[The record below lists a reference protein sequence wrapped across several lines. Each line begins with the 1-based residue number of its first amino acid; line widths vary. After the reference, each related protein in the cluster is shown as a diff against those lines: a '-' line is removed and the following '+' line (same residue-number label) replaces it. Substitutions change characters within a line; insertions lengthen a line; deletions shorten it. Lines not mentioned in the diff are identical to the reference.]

1 MIFSKAVL
9 RGLADNPAAV
19 LNRGYRAKERIA
31 ARQARL
37 KDWRQ
42 VRDDAAELSGNLQ
55 SCVNI
60 GQAIAKLENSI
71 LDEIAILA
79 DYEIEASKIIQKYV
93 AEPNHKAVLEHR
105 YLEYKS
111 WEVIAVEMG
120 YTFRWTQALH
130 CRALQA
136 LKTAA
141 AAELKRKRVN
151 S

>member
-1 MIFSKAVL
+1 MSFSKDIL
-9 RGLADNPAAV
+9 HGLAENPAAV

-37 KDWRQ
+37 KDWERMR
-42 VRDDAAELSGNLQ
+42 VEAAELSGDLQRVMNL
-55 SCVNI
+55 S
-60 GQAIAKLENSI
+60 QAIRKLSDSI
-71 LDEIAILA
+71 LDEIAVLA

-93 AEPNHKAVLEHR
+93 TESNHKAVLEHR

-130 CRALQA
+130 CRALQT